1 MVQLMNFPGRY
12 ISYLSGY
19 LSPAYHKYCQDLSD
33 FVRLWI
39 VRSGHPEIFPE
50 RIAWNI
56 LSLAPG

>member
-1 MVQLMNFPGRY
+1 MNFPGRY

-19 LSPAYHKYCQDLSD
+19 LSYAYHKYCQDLSD

-39 VRSGHPEIFPE
+39 VRSGHPEIFPG

-56 LSLAPG
+56 LSLAAG